1 MSKLLDLSRTIGW
14 VDKGEENGVTKLEYN
29 RRVNEYESLR
39 HILQL
44 RETETDADFLD
55 ALGSII
61 EVLPK
66 KLKKTIFKLVKNSD
80 LAKKEDIIDL
90 LVFTVEEYRAQS
102 EYQKLDEYAR
112 VLNVDLEKLGY
123 SYCYELTKKER
134 NEILSKI
141 ESKLPL
147 ELLPQVGKMK
157 KIDYKIG
164 FVKTRNAKIVKQ
176 AEDH

>member
-1 MSKLLDLSRTIGW
+1 MNKLLDLSRTIGW
-14 VDKGEENGVTKLEYN
+14 AVRSQEDGIAKLEYT

-39 HILQL
+39 HIFQL
-44 RETETDADFLD
+44 RETQTDADFLD
-55 ALGSII
+55 ALGSIV

-80 LAKKEDIIDL
+80 ISKKEDIIDL
-90 LVFTVEEYRAQS
+90 LIFTVEEYRAQS
-102 EYQKLDEYAR
+102 EFQKLDEYAKA
-112 VLNVDLEKLGY
+112 LDIDLEKMGY
-123 SYCYELTKKER
+123 AYCYELTKKER

-157 KIDYKIG
+157 KIEYKIG
-164 FVKTRNAKIVKQ
+164 FVP
-176 AEDH
+176 